1 MFGWFELPPIWPEDR
16 LFSGQLFSI
25 HCLIGV
31 TIAALVA
38 AHIGGALFHHFV
50 RRDGVLLRMISG

>member
-1 MFGWFELPPIWPEDR
+1 MFDWFELPPIWPEDR

-25 HCLIGV
+25 HCPIGV

>member
-16 LFSGQLFSI
+16 SFSGQLFSI
-25 HCLIGV
+25 HRLIGV

>member
-16 LFSGQLFSI
+16 SFSGQLFSI
-25 HCLIGV
+25 HRLIGV

-38 AHIGGALFHHFV
+38 AHAAHSFITLSAGTAFFCA
-50 RRDGVLLRMISG
+50 